1 MDHPNS
7 PVALITAGASGIG
20 AVMARAFLDAGYAVH
35 VCDRDGSALERF
47 LADTPGATGTL
58 ADVSDPEAVAAL
70 FDAFRDEHDGLDV
83 LVNNAGIAGPTARV
97 EETSVEDWDHTI
109 AVDLNSAFYVT
120 RLAVPLLRRRGG
132 GAIINMSSNAG
143 LFGFPYRLPYTASK
157 WALIGVT
164 KTLAM
169 ELGPEQIR
177 VNALCPGS
185 VNGDRIDGVISR
197 DAAQQGVAVEEIRRL
212 YARQSSLR
220 TFVDPE
226 DIAAMAVF
234 LASSAGARISGQA
247 IAIDGHTESL
257 ANTSD

>member
-1 MDHPNS
+1 MS
-7 PVALITAGASGIG
+7 SSSQPVALITAGAAGIG
-20 AVMARAFLDAGYAVH
+20 AVLAHAFIDAGYAVH
-35 VCDRDGSALERF
+35 VCDRDAEALEGF
-47 LADTPGATGTL
+47 LAATPAASGSL
-58 ADVSDPEAVAAL
+58 ADVADAGAVAAMFEDL
-70 FDAFRDEHDGLDV
+70 ERAHGRLDV

-97 EETSVEDWDHTI
+97 EDTTVADWDHTI
-109 AVDLNSAFYVT
+109 AVDLNSVFYVT
-120 RLAVPLLRRRGG
+120 RQAVPMLRAAGG
-132 GAIINMSSNAG
+132 GLIVNMSSNAG

-157 WALIGVT
+157 WALIGIT

-169 ELGPEQIR
+169 ELGPAQIR

-185 VNGDRIDGVISR
+185 VNGDRIDGVIQR
-197 DAAQQGVAVEEIRRL
+197 DAEQQGVDVETIRKL

-234 LASSAGARISGQA
+234 LASAAGAKISGQA

-257 ANTSD
+257 SNTSD